1 MGARAPGPAADG
13 ATAVLCSGGLDSV
26 VLLARELEAALAAG
40 GSPARVRPI
49 YVNSALAW
57 EPAERRRAE
66 ELLAAPPFAGRLGPL
81 AQLDCPARDTYPRT
95 HWALR
100 GTPPAYG
107 TADEEVYLVG
117 RNVTLLAKAATWC
130 AVHGIGRLALGLLR
144 GNPFPDATPAFFA
157 AMERALSL
165 GLAHDVRIAAPF
177 RALGKAE
184 VVALGRS
191 LGVPFELTLSCMNPV
206 SAGASALHCGRCSKC
221 RERLQ
226 AFDEAGIE
234 DPADYAFRPQDV
246 RTGT

>member
-1 MGARAPGPAADG
+1 MRTGASGSAPGSP
-13 ATAVLCSGGLDSV
+13 TAVLCSGGLDSV
-26 VLLARELEAALAAG
+26 VLLAHEHEAALAAG
-40 GSPARVRPI
+40 GSPAHVRPI
-49 YVNSALAW
+49 YVSSSLAW
-57 EPAERRRAE
+57 EGAERRCAE
-66 ELLAAPPFAGRLGPL
+66 QVLAAPPFAGRLGPL
-81 AQLDCPARDTYPRT
+81 ARLDCPIGDTYART

-100 GTPPAYG
+100 GTPPAYA

-130 AVHGIGRLALGLLR
+130 AVNGIGRLALGLLR
-144 GNPFPDATPAFFA
+144 GNPFPDATPVFFA

-165 GLAHDVRIAAPF
+165 GLAHDVRIAAPL

-191 LGVPFELTLSCMNPV
+191 LGVPFELTLSCMSPV
-206 SAGASALHCGRCSKC
+206 PDGSSVVHCGRCSKC

-226 AFDEAGIE
+226 AFDEAGLA
-234 DPADYAFRPQDV
+234 DPADYAFRPRDV

>member
-1 MGARAPGPAADG
+1 MDADASRCGADG
-13 ATAVLCSGGLDSV
+13 PTAVLCSGGLDSV
-26 VLLARELEAALAAG
+26 VLLAHELEAALAAG
-40 GSPARVRPI
+40 GTPAHVRPV
-49 YVNSALAW
+49 YVSSTLAW
-57 EPAERRRAE
+57 EAAERRRAGQ
-66 ELLAAPPFAGRLGPL
+66 LLAAPPFAGRLGPL
-81 AQLDCPARDTYPRT
+81 ARLDCPVRDTYPST

-130 AVHGIGRLALGLLR
+130 AVNGIGRLALGLLR

-165 GLAHDVRIAAPF
+165 GLGHDVRIAAPF
-177 RALGKAE
+177 RTLGKAE
-184 VVALGRS
+184 VVGLGRS
-191 LGVPFELTLSCMNPV
+191 LGVPFELTLSCMSPV
-206 SAGASALHCGRCSKC
+206 PDGASAVHCGRCSKC

-226 AFDEAGIE
+226 AFDEAGVA
-234 DPADYAFRPQDV
+234 DPADYAFRPRDV

>member
-1 MGARAPGPAADG
+1 MGAGASRSAADG
-13 ATAVLCSGGLDSV
+13 PTAVLCSGGLDSV
-26 VLLARELEAALAAG
+26 VLLAHELEAALAAG
-40 GSPARVRPI
+40 GSPHLVRPV

-57 EPAERRRAE
+57 EAAERRRTE
-66 ELLAAPPFAGRLGPL
+66 QVLAAPPFAGRLGPL
-81 AQLDCPARDTYPRT
+81 ARLDCPISDTYART

-130 AVHGIGRLALGLLR
+130 AVNGIGRLALGLLR

-165 GLAHDVRIAAPF
+165 GLAHEVRIAAPF

-184 VVALGRS
+184 VVSRGQS
-191 LGVPFELTLSCMNPV
+191 LGVPFGLTLSCMSPV
-206 SAGASALHCGRCSKC
+206 PDGSSAVHCGRCSKC

-226 AFDEAGIE
+226 AFDEAGLE
-234 DPADYAFRPQDV
+234 DPADYAFRPRDV
-246 RTGT
+246 RTGR

>member
-1 MGARAPGPAADG
+1 M
-13 ATAVLCSGGLDSV
+13 
-26 VLLARELEAALAAG
+26 
-40 GSPARVRPI
+40 
-49 YVNSALAW
+49 
-57 EPAERRRAE
+57 
-66 ELLAAPPFAGRLGPL
+66 LAAPPFAGRLGPL
-81 AQLDCPARDTYPRT
+81 ARLDCPVDDTYAGT

-100 GTPPAYG
+100 GTPPAYA

-117 RNVTLLAKAATWC
+117 RNVMLLAKAATWC
-130 AVHGIGRLALGLLR
+130 AVNGIGRLALGLLR

-184 VVALGRS
+184 VVARGQS
-191 LGVPFELTLSCMNPV
+191 LGVPFELTLSCMSPV
-206 SAGASALHCGRCSKC
+206 SDGASAVHCGRCSKC

-226 AFDEAGIE
+226 AFDEAGLA
-234 DPADYAFRPQDV
+234 DPARYAFRPRDV

>member
-1 MGARAPGPAADG
+1 MAGDASAPRAAGP
-13 ATAVLCSGGLDSV
+13 TAVLCSGGLDSV
-26 VLLARELEAALAAG
+26 VLLASELHAALAAG
-40 GSPARVRPI
+40 GSAAHVRPV
-49 YVNSALAW
+49 YVSSALAW
-57 EPAERRRAE
+57 EAAERRRAGQ
-66 ELLAAPPFAGRLGPL
+66 LLAAPPFGGRLGPL
-81 AQLDCPARDTYPRT
+81 ARLDCPVTDTYPRT

-130 AVHGIGRLALGLLR
+130 AVNGIGRLALGLLR

-165 GLAHDVRIAAPF
+165 GLAHDVRIATPF
-177 RALGKAE
+177 RTLGKAE
-184 VVALGRS
+184 VVGLGRS
-191 LGVPFELTLSCMNPV
+191 LGVPFELTLSCMSP
-206 SAGASALHCGRCSKC
+206 SGGAPAAHCGRCSKC

-226 AFDEAGIE
+226 AFAEAGLA
-234 DPADYAFRPQDV
+234 DPAAYAFRPRDV